1 MRDVARA
8 AQVSQSTVSR
18 ILSAGNGVS
27 VPISAQTT
35 KRVLETVAE
44 LGYQPNLHA
53 RSLRGQKTQ
62 MIAMMIA
69 DIANPFYHILVRR
82 VQDIAREHGYDMLIA
97 NTDHD
102 PEFERHFL
110 DGIIRRPVDG
120 VILTPYHLKEHE
132 ISRMM
137 TRTGVRVTVIGQ
149 HLNLPEVDRV
159 FADDGLAT
167 HDAVRWLIQ
176 ERGHRRIAYLSVPGT
191 VPSRRREAGYRG
203 AMREAGLNLPDV
215 YVQPGAF
222 TSESGDAAAAFLL
235 ALPEPPTAIVA
246 CNDLMALGCLEAANR
261 LGVRVPE
268 ALAVVGFDDI
278 PEARRTTPKLTTI
291 AQFPAE
297 MGEYMARALFERI
310 NSDEPLSARSYEVPC
325 RLIVRESA

>member
-18 ILSAGNGVS
+18 ILSAGNGIS

-69 DIANPFYHILVRR
+69 DIANPFYHIMVRR

-110 DGIIRRPVDG
+110 DGIVRRPVDG
-120 VILTPYHLKEHE
+120 VILTPYHLNEHE
-132 ISRMM
+132 IGRMM
-137 TRTGVRVTVIGQ
+137 ARTGVRVTVIGQ
-149 HLNLPEVDRV
+149 HLQLPEVDRV

-191 VPSRRREAGYRG
+191 VPSRRREAGYRS
-203 AMREAGLNLPDV
+203 AMREAGLDVPDI

-222 TSESGDAAAAFLL
+222 TPESGEAATTFLL

-246 CNDLMALGCLEAANR
+246 CNDLMALGCIEAANR
-261 LGVRVPE
+261 VGVSVPE
-268 ALAVVGFDDI
+268 GLAVVGFDDI

-297 MGEYMARALFERI
+297 MGGYMARALFERI
-310 NSDEPLSARSYEVPC
+310 NSEESFPARSYEVPC